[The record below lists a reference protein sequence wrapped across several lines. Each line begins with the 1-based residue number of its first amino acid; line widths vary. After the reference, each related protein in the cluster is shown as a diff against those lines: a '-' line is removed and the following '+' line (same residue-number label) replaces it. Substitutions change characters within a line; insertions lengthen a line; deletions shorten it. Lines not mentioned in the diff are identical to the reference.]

1 MLTSTAAD
9 TDANQDGF
17 KALRRLAAIMCFVVA
32 IGGALAELALA
43 WVWLSPSIVTAYVA
57 PHVGLAGASVSTDGT
72 TRLLGFLA
80 CMIPLSVLFYALH
93 QAYELFDSYR
103 LGKVFPDDA
112 PARLRRIGL
121 CMLAL
126 AILRPLTGALLSV
139 ILTAAA
145 PAGQRM
151 LTLGISI
158 DDYMIALFG
167 GLILAIA
174 YVMTEAARVAA
185 DNRLIV

>member
-1 MLTSTAAD
+1 MTTWIAPAR
-9 TDANQDGF
+9 DANQDSF
-17 KALRRLAAIMCFVVA
+17 KALRRLAATMCFVVA

-43 WVWLSPSIVTAYVA
+43 WVWLSPGIVTAYVA
-57 PHVGLAGASVSTDGT
+57 PHAGLAGAAVSTDGT
-72 TRLLGFLA
+72 TRLLGFLT

-103 LGKVFPDDA
+103 LGTVFPDDA
-112 PARLRRIGL
+112 PVRLRRIGL
-121 CMLAL
+121 CMMAL
-126 AILRPLTGALLSV
+126 AVLRPLTGALLSV
-139 ILTAAA
+139 ILTASA
-145 PAGQRM
+145 PAGQQM
-151 LTLGISI
+151 LVIGISI

-174 YVMTEAARVAA
+174 HVMTEAARVAA